1 MAILPDRSELSSP
14 ADGDLYMTTDVSD
27 TSDSATGTDKKIT
40 WANIKLALKAYFDTI
55 YQPLSAVLTAT
66 TASFT
71 TAMADKLG
79 FITVTQ
85 GVDLDQMEAD
95 IAALA
100 NGMSYEG
107 NWDASAGS
115 FPGAGS
121 AQKGFFYT
129 VSVGGTVDGVT
140 FVAGDRLIAT
150 VDNASA
156 TVYAANWTQLDA
168 TDAVT
173 SVDGATGNIELAT
186 ILFAKTAKT
195 TPVDADTVSFT
206 DSAASNVLKKVTWAN
221 VKVTLKAYID
231 SMTST
236 FTNKRLNPRTASST
250 TATTLTPVLSTA
262 NIFFRTTQT
271 STLTINAP
279 TGTPVI
285 GETIMIVVDAAGA
298 QTLTVNAA
306 FKVFGAAFPA
316 SLTAGKTFLMSA
328 TFNGTDWK
336 TTWANA
342 V

>member
-1 MAILPDRSELSSP
+1 MAILPDRNELSSP

-27 TSDSATGTDKKIT
+27 TGDAATGTDKKIT
-40 WANIKLALKAYFDTI
+40 WANIKLALKTYFDTI

-206 DSAASNVLKKVTWAN
+206 DSAAANVLKKVTWAN
-221 VKVTLKAYID
+221 VKVTLKAYFD
-231 SMTST
+231 T
-236 FTNKRLNPRTASST
+236 LYVQPRGAVNTQTGTTYTLVIGDEYLLGVTMNNAAANTITIPPNADVALPVGTKVFITQGGAGST
-250 TATTLTPVLSTA
+250 TIAAGAGV
-262 NIFFRTTQT
+262 
-271 STLTINAP
+271 TINAP
-279 TGTPVI
+279 ASVTAAI
-285 GETIMIVVDAAGA
+285 GEQHGSRVVQKI
-298 QTLTVNAA
+298 QTNEWL
-306 FKVFGAAFPA
+306 
-316 SLTAGKTFLMSA
+316 LI
-328 TFNGTDWK
+328 
-336 TTWANA
+336 
-342 V
+342 